1 MQRNGR
7 PRSPKRRQQNST
19 KTCSPSP
26 HPSLPSQLLTA
37 PKQTS
42 SHLWRI
48 SAIRT
53 KLDEITI
60 PSRDPT
66 PVSPRKPRIADK
78 SADEGT
84 HCRITLR
91 LNAERNAHPA
101 NRGRRRGGGT
111 TGTPRS
117 RLPPATPAGNEDDWE
132 DIPETAQ
139 PLEKHKKKKNAGGPK
154 RGPKPPTDPP
164 YSGGAPARYEDGTP
178 IPGHLLPWNRL
189 TNEEL
194 ARLRKRMKK
203 NAGWT
208 PSVTM
213 IIRELESLGRGPK
226 HKDNFLDQREG
237 NLGEDFLKIYG
248 PEDGGIGDPEKIAPD
263 DGAGVRENKGMRLN
277 RAKKRKREEE
287 RKEKER
293 EVEKERREAEHE
305 RERARLKAEEE
316 VRKEIE
322 RLAREKAEKE
332 RAAREAK
339 EAAAREAAA
348 AAAREKAEKDRLAR
362 EAREEKA
369 REKAVKK
376 EQERV
381 AAAAAATSRKTRS
394 ASISTT
400 NTTVTTHTTTN
411 DDEDEEMP
419 DADDPPPP
427 PRRLGR
433 PPKNP
438 AAIAAAA
445 AAAFKPGHKRAAST
459 VPAAAATDTKRSK
472 RGASVTAP
480 PPLPVGRKRASS
492 ATGLPKPSNR
502 VTKAAAASRKKG
514 LFAGRKRAAAATGGK
529 IKEEEEEETAGEGE
543 WVDEDEED
551 LNRYCLCD
559 EVSRGTMVAC
569 ENPQVSCGILLFF

>member
-1 MQRNGR
+1 M
-7 PRSPKRRQQNST
+7 
-19 KTCSPSP
+19 
-26 HPSLPSQLLTA
+26 H
-37 PKQTS
+37 
-42 SHLWRI
+42 
-48 SAIRT
+48 
-53 KLDEITI
+53 
-60 PSRDPT
+60 
-66 PVSPRKPRIADK
+66 
-78 SADEGT
+78 
-84 HCRITLR
+84 
-91 LNAERNAHPA
+91 
-101 NRGRRRGGGT
+101 
-111 TGTPRS
+111 
-117 RLPPATPAGNEDDWE
+117 
-132 DIPETAQ
+132 
-139 PLEKHKKKKNAGGPK
+139 PLEKHKKKKTLSGPK
-154 RGPKPPTDPP
+154 RGPKPPADPP

-203 NAGWT
+203 NSGWT

-293 EVEKERREAEHE
+293 EAEKERREAEHE
-305 RERARLKAEEE
+305 KERARLKVEEE
-316 VRKEIE
+316 LRKERE
-322 RLAREKAEKE
+322 RLDRLAREKVEKE

-339 EAAAREAAA
+339 EVAAREAAA
-348 AAAREKAEKDRLAR
+348 VAAREKAEKDRLAK

-369 REKAVKK
+369 REKVAKK
-376 EQERV
+376 EQERA

-400 NTTVTTHTTTN
+400 NTTATHTTTTN
-411 DDEDEEMP
+411 EDEDEEMP
-419 DADDPPPP
+419 DADAPPPP

-438 AAIAAAA
+438 AATG
-445 AAAFKPGHKRAAST
+445 FKPGHKRAAST
-459 VPAAAATDTKRSK
+459 VPATTDTKRSK
-472 RGASVTAP
+472 RGTSAIAP
-480 PPLPVGRKRASS
+480 PPLPAGRKRASS
-492 ATGLPKPSNR
+492 TTALPKPGNR

-514 LFAGRKRAAAATGGK
+514 LFAGRRRAAAEGRV
-529 IKEEEEEETAGEGE
+529 KEEEEGEGAGEGE

-569 ENPQVSCGILLFF
+569 ENPQVSCFCFLLGSFFFSSYPIPFSFYKSDTLVLFAFSGFLAGRQEAKG

>member
-1 MQRNGR
+1 M
-7 PRSPKRRQQNST
+7 
-19 KTCSPSP
+19 
-26 HPSLPSQLLTA
+26 
-37 PKQTS
+37 
-42 SHLWRI
+42 
-48 SAIRT
+48 
-53 KLDEITI
+53 
-60 PSRDPT
+60 
-66 PVSPRKPRIADK
+66 
-78 SADEGT
+78 
-84 HCRITLR
+84 
-91 LNAERNAHPA
+91 
-101 NRGRRRGGGT
+101 
-111 TGTPRS
+111 
-117 RLPPATPAGNEDDWE
+117 
-132 DIPETAQ
+132 
-139 PLEKHKKKKNAGGPK
+139 
-154 RGPKPPTDPP
+154 DPP
-164 YSGGAPARYEDGTP
+164 YSGGAPARYDDGTP

-203 NAGWT
+203 NSGWT

-293 EVEKERREAEHE
+293 EAEKERREAEHE
-305 RERARLKAEEE
+305 KERVRLKAEEE
-316 VRKEIE
+316 IRKERERLE

-339 EAAAREAAA
+339 EAAAREAVAA
-348 AAAREKAEKDRLAR
+348 AVREKAEKDRLAK

-376 EQERV
+376 EQERA

-400 NTTVTTHTTTN
+400 NTTATHTTTTTN

-445 AAAFKPGHKRAAST
+445 AFKPGHKRAASS
-459 VPAAAATDTKRSK
+459 VPATTDSKRSK
-472 RGASVTAP
+472 RGASAAAP
-480 PPLPVGRKRASS
+480 PPLPAGRKRASS
-492 ATGLPKPSNR
+492 TTGLPKPSNR
-502 VTKAAAASRKKG
+502 VTKAAVGRKKG
-514 LFAGRKRAAAATGGK
+514 LFAGRKHAAAAGTV
-529 IKEEEEEETAGEGE
+529 KEEDEGEIAGEGE

-569 ENPQVSCGILLFF
+569 ENPQVSCGLLLFSFLPFFSTHFRINALLFSSDTCEGGGDLLYF